1 MNGGRKSLETMRQKS
16 SVKCYICLCWYYL
29 LIVEYSFSMSTSGL
43 FLVLSERRKAH
54 GTNTLLCAS
63 CKGGYIK
70 TNNSGFCIRI
80 YPTPHR
86 V

>member
-1 MNGGRKSLETMRQKS
+1 MSGGRIIWENIRKKYT
-16 SVKCYICLCWYYL
+16 VKCCICLFWYYL
-29 LIVEYSFSMSTSGL
+29 FIVEYSFSMSTSGL

-80 YPTPHR
+80 
-86 V
+86 